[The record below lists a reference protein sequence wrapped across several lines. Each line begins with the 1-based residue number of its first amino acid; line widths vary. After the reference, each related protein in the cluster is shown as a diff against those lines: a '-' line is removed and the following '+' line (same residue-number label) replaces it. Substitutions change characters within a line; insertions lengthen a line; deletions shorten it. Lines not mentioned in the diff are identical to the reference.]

1 MISSKLQSRE
11 IPAVARRLTMILVLG
26 ASASVFAQGIASAK
40 PPQPAASP
48 APATTPAAK
57 PAGPSVPSQNQA
69 LYLVRATLL
78 TLNDANRS
86 GNYTVLR
93 DLAAPDFQVKNTAA
107 DLSQSFSDLRRRN
120 FDLFAAALL
129 TPTFTK
135 PPALDATN
143 RLHLT
148 GFFPTRPQQIN
159 FDLMFEVVN
168 GQWRLFGIS
177 VATPDVNRPQSQ
189 ANPPHGK
196 PYYGV
201 RALSGAVGWR
211 W

>member
-1 MISSKLQSRE
+1 MISNKSRE
-11 IPAVARRLTMILVLG
+11 MPAPVRRLTMILVLG

-48 APATTPAAK
+48 APAATPAAK
-57 PAGPSVPSQNQA
+57 PTGPSVPSQDQA

-93 DLAAPDFQVKNTAA
+93 DLAAPEFQAKNTAA
-107 DLSQSFSDLRRRN
+107 DLSQSFSDLRHRN

-135 PPALDATN
+135 PAALDATN

-148 GFFPTRPQQIN
+148 GFFPTRPLQIN

-189 ANPPHGK
+189 LNPSHGK
-196 PYYGV
+196 PYYGAHWLQGV
-201 RALSGAVGWR
+201 LGWR